1 MSPAVNPGQLAFDLD
16 PRPALGREDFLLAP
30 GNRDAVSWIER
41 WREWPNR
48 AFAVYGAEG
57 CGKTHLAHLWRG
69 VAGAAVLDAR
79 ALDAVDLP
87 ALAGRAVAIEDG
99 DRGLP
104 EMSLLHLLNL
114 SRESGGYVLLTG
126 RSPPARWPVALPD
139 LRSRLAA
146 VAAVA
151 IAPADEALLGALL
164 VKLFADRQL
173 RVGDDVIPYLL
184 ARMER
189 SCAAALAMVAALDRA
204 ALAGQRPIGLAL
216 AREVLNG
223 AGGGGQTPRL
233 GSW

>member
-1 MSPAVNPGQLAFDLD
+1 MSLRQLAFDLD
-16 PRPALGREDFLLAP
+16 RRPALGREDFLLAP

-41 WREWPNR
+41 WRDWPNR
-48 AFAVYGAEG
+48 ALAVYGAEG
-57 CGKTHLAHLWRG
+57 CGKTHLVQLWQG
-69 VAGAAVLDAR
+69 VAGAAVLDAG
-79 ALDAVDLP
+79 ALGAADLP
-87 ALAGRAVAIEDG
+87 ALAGRPVAVEDG

-104 EMSLLHLLNL
+104 ERAALHLLNL
-114 SRESGGYVLLTG
+114 ARESGGYVLLTG

-173 RVGDDVIPYLL
+173 RVGDGVIPYLL

-189 SCAAALAMVAALDRA
+189 SCAAAQALVAALDRA
-204 ALAGQRPIGLAL
+204 AMAGQRPIGLAL
-216 AREVLNG
+216 AREVLDA
-223 AGGGGQTPRL
+223 AGGRTP
-233 GSW
+233 G